1 MAKGTYPI
9 QRAMFI
15 DKPLTIRAADAA
27 NKPLVRFNGDKP
39 DNMVTIADGGKMV
52 IENITFDGVLEPGK
66 ALAKAGI
73 STAFDMIQPYT
84 LIVDGCEFQNFEKA
98 DSLLS
103 KEQKLLLPKALPS
116 ATVFSVICREML
128 STMQQRKMI

>member
-1 MAKGTYPI
+1 MPDDAAIRKDKGASWFKNQVAHPAANVHKKEYNVSPGTNLSEVIHSAEPGDVIIFWRKGTYPI

-73 STAFDMIQPYT
+73 STA
-84 LIVDGCEFQNFEKA
+84 C
-98 DSLLS
+98 
-103 KEQKLLLPKALPS
+103 
-116 ATVFSVICREML
+116 
-128 STMQQRKMI
+128 